1 MRLQAYNTGITVTLT
16 GSVGRRLIVQS
27 LWSFWG
33 PENDNRNDYLQT
45 VSEQQGIK
53 GVELMR

>member
-1 MRLQAYNTGITVTLT
+1 MRLQAGITVKLT
-16 GSVGRRLIVQS
+16 GSVGWRLIVQS
-27 LWSFWG
+27 LWNFWG
-33 PENDNRNDYLQT
+33 PENDNRNDYLLT